1 MRMCD
6 ADNLGLQLTESIWCI
21 LCKNPMHNE
30 HGCDGACDVDKTLAF
45 DMDVAANDENHKCRI
60 YYTEKEN
67 GLKQDW
73 TGTVWCNPPYG
84 RNIKAWVKKAS
95 ERVGG
100 VTVMLLPVRTDTGWW
115 QDYILGKAD
124 VRYIRGRIQFDGCIH
139 KATFASAI
147 VIFKGDRDGQ

>member
-1 MRMCD
+1 MLITLIVERNAMSTFKITKERKDCVYGTPQSLFDELD
-6 ADNLGLQLTESIWCI
+6 AEF
-21 LCKNPMHNE
+21 H
-30 HGCDGACDVDKTLAF
+30 F

-115 QDYILGKAD
+115 QDYILGKAE
-124 VRYIRGRIQFDGCIH
+124 VRYIRGRLRFEGC
-139 KATFASAI
+139 KQNATFASAI
-147 VIFKGDRDGQ
+147 VIFKGDTDGKQR